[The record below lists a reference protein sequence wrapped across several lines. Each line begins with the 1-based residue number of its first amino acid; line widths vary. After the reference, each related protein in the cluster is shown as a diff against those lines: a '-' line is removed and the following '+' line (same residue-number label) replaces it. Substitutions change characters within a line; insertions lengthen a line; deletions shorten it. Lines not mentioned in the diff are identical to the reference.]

1 VRGERTF
8 SDRGNSLF
16 LLLGLNILVLLL
28 FGLLLLSKETTEDRS
43 TLATR
48 DRTALALSSLLPPLL
63 VS

>member
-48 DRTALALSSLLPPLL
+48 DRTALPPLL